1 MKGARIMDGTV
12 PAGHEVTMGPGSLQ
26 ATGLDPRTSLGR
38 ECAYPPCTRRLHPE
52 DPPTKV
58 YHHSKCR
65 TAHWKLRK
73 ASQTASGVVA
83 VRAFGP
89 SLGDAQNASTG
100 LSKRARELREAR
112 ARGTVA
118 SDLRVQYAR
127 AVDVLA
133 EYLRLLNI
141 PRSEAKA
148 HEVLSQ
154 ALPKGRRG

>member
-1 MKGARIMDGTV
+1 VFDGSAA
-12 PAGHEVTMGPGSLQ
+12 PGHEVVHGPGQSR
-26 ATGLDPRTSLGR
+26 P
-38 ECAYPPCTRRLHPE
+38 CAYPPCGHRLAV
-52 DPPTKV
+52 DAPPNQR

-65 TAHWKLRK
+65 TAHWKARK

-89 SLGDAQNASTG
+89 SLGDAENGQETP

-141 PRSEAKA
+141 PQSERRA

>member
-1 MKGARIMDGTV
+1 M
-12 PAGHEVTMGPGSLQ
+12 SLFVERPC
-26 ATGLDPRTSLGR
+26 ANPECDRVISASAPR
-38 ECAYPPCTRRLHPE
+38 
-52 DPPTKV
+52 
-58 YHHSKCR
+58 SKHYCESR
-65 TAHWKLRK
+65 CKTAAWKARK

-89 SLGDAQNASTG
+89 SLGDAENAQETP

>member
-1 MKGARIMDGTV
+1 M
-12 PAGHEVTMGPGSLQ
+12 SLFVERPC
-26 ATGLDPRTSLGR
+26 ANPECDRVISASAPR
-38 ECAYPPCTRRLHPE
+38 
-52 DPPTKV
+52 
-58 YHHSKCR
+58 SKHYCESR
-65 TAHWKLRK
+65 CKTAAWKARK

-89 SLGDAQNASTG
+89 PAGDAQNASTG